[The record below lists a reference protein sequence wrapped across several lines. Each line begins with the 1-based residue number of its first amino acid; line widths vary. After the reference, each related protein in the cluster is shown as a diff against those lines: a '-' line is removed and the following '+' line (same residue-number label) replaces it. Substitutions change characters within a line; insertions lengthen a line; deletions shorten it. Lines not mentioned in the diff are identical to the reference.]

1 MSDTPRTDEQVENWK
16 WALEYPDDLD
26 DVIEFARKLER
37 ELADLRDEVKRHVE
51 IASFNAED
59 SLKWRNLYQNERDN
73 HDATQEKLSE
83 VIKMRDRHE
92 AASKAQNEDITSLKA
107 ELAEANRAV
116 AAKIEEEK

>member
-1 MSDTPRTDEQVENWK
+1 MKP
-16 WALEYPDDLD
+16 
-26 DVIEFARKLER
+26 ER
-37 ELADLRDEVKRHVE
+37 ELATKDAELSALRDDIKRHVE
-51 IASFNAED
+51 IASFNASD